1 MLKLLY
7 DLKCGFENKY
17 LTLKD
22 EEYDLAWLLKS
33 TIESTDT
40 DEVVSVVVGEQDFY
54 EQYKDDI
61 ESLLEVL
68 EESYE
73 LSNLYEASVLEV
85 SKLYFSHL
93 LGGLPL
99 KHVAP
104 IWEPSNWRL
113 IYEPEKRSAQF
124 YLNALPAAEVMKLL
138 KLTKQQL
145 HYYVK
150 VGQLRKE
157 FNPENPKQF
166 KYNRTDVFV
175 LQKKLDKK
183 YDRYK

>member
-1 MLKLLY
+1 MLKLVY

-17 LTLKD
+17 LIIKD
-22 EEYDLAWLLKS
+22 EEYDISWLLEHS
-33 TIESTDT
+33 SESTDSEDT
-40 DEVVSVVVGEQDFY
+40 ALEVEDEAAFY

>member
-1 MLKLLY
+1 MLF
-7 DLKCGFENKY
+7 D
-17 LTLKD
+17 
-22 EEYDLAWLLKS
+22 
-33 TIESTDT
+33 
-40 DEVVSVVVGEQDFY
+40 
-54 EQYKDDI
+54 
-61 ESLLEVL
+61 
-68 EESYE
+68 
-73 LSNLYEASVLEV
+73 
-85 SKLYFSHL
+85 
-93 LGGLPL
+93 
-99 KHVAP
+99 
-104 IWEPSNWRL
+104 